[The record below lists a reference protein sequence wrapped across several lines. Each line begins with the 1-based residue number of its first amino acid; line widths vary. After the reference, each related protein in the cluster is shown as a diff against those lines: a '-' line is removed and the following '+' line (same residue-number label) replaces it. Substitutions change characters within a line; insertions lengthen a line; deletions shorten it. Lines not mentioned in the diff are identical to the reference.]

1 MDQNFGNQNRIIGL
15 EHNLSSTYPCYTFL
29 HKHRGMYIWCPNL
42 FPRLFLWNTNPP
54 CNSHRLAPQCTA
66 FTILRIESRIMGTDV
81 WEFETN
87 RKRAVPCSLQNR
99 LRVLYTLAKTVS
111 ALRAIESRRL
121 RSIADS
127 VTVAIPSYRLISLTL
142 LRFMCCGMPIVCC
155 RWNASGRCK
164 HCSCKKAGKECS
176 NCLPRRR
183 ENCENSFPLAS
194 CPHASFHN
202 NEQQPEWIWREI
214 YTRNIHPWTHEI
226 RTWWTSNVHP
236 WDSRNPHAL
245 PVWNTTRSWNGY
257 RGSTYLHSSPRARL
271 SMRNG
276 RW

>member
-1 MDQNFGNQNRIIGL
+1 MHCIHNFTDWITDNGNGRMGIRNEPKTG
-15 EHNLSSTYPCYTFL
+15 ST
-29 HKHRGMYIWCPNL
+29 
-42 FPRLFLWNTNPP
+42 
-54 CNSHRLAPQCTA
+54 
-66 FTILRIESRIMGTDV
+66 
-81 WEFETN
+81 
-87 RKRAVPCSLQNR
+87 SLQNR
-99 LRVLYTLAKTVS
+99 LRVLYTLAKTLS

-155 RWNASGRCK
+155 RWNTSGRCK

-236 WDSRNPHAL
+236 WDSRNPNAL

-257 RGSTYLHSSPRARL
+257 RGSTYLHTSPRARL